1 MRKELNSQRIF
12 LVHQHGRRF
21 IVLEHQYGRRDVMWK
36 RFVDEEVWLTGNT
49 LILAPAVL
57 DLARRPVLSLLGAAG
72 KRPRTKALEL
82 KTNRQQRNGSV
93 YLEY

>member
-1 MRKELNSQRIF
+1 MYQRLKSWTIDKEL
-12 LVHQHGRRF
+12 
-21 IVLEHQYGRRDVMWK
+21 Y
-36 RFVDEEVWLTGNT
+36 LTENT

-72 KRPRTKALEL
+72 KRSRTKALQL
-82 KTNRQQRNGSV
+82 KTNTQQRNGFV